1 MMRLNNLHPWNH
13 DKALRLMRDRER
25 LSHALLLAGQKG
37 LGKEAF
43 SEWLAQV
50 LLCAR
55 PESDGQPC
63 GDCQSCTL
71 FAAGTHPDVHVV
83 QPESL
88 YKNSDSRLARYALRY
103 PPEDKSRDSKD
114 STVIRIDQIRAL
126 IENSQTRPQIAPCKV
141 LILSPA
147 DSMNVNA
154 SNSLLKLLEE
164 PPPDSFLILVA
175 HRPSRLTA
183 TIRSRCTRIDFHV
196 PDSASARAW
205 LQAQGV
211 SLTEADVLLALTGGA
226 PLEAQVL
233 AGSGF
238 LAQRAELQADMEKL
252 AAGQGDALVCA
263 ARWKSLGAELCL
275 AWLQGWLA
283 DLAAQMLRAESVR
296 LRNPDLRAR
305 LQALEKRLNLNQV
318 FRYAEFV
325 ARSRNLLGGSMDEQL
340 ILEDTLINWTELR
353 SD

>member
-1 MMRLNNLHPWNH
+1 MIGLHPWNQ
-13 DKALRLMRDRER
+13 DKALRLIRDRER
-25 LSHALLLAGQKG
+25 LAHALLLAGQKG

-50 LLCAR
+50 LLCAQ
-55 PESDGQPC
+55 PGSDGQAC
-63 GDCQSCTL
+63 GQCQNCIL
-71 FAAGTHPDVHVV
+71 FVAGTHPDIHVV
-83 QPESL
+83 QPESR
-88 YKNSDSRLARYALRY
+88 YKNSDSRLAQYALRY

-126 IENSQTRPQIAPCKV
+126 IGSSQTRPQIAQCKV

-175 HRPSRLTA
+175 HRPSRLSA
-183 TIRSRCTRIDFHV
+183 TIRSRCTRIDFHA
-196 PDSASARAW
+196 PDPAAARGW

-211 SLTEADVLLALTGGA
+211 SATEAGTLLALAGGA
-226 PLEAQVL
+226 PLEARIL
-233 AGSGF
+233 ADSGF

-252 AAGQGDALVCA
+252 AGGQGDALTCA
-263 ARWKSLGAELCL
+263 VRWKNLGAELCL
-275 AWLQGWLA
+275 TWLQGWLA
-283 DLAAQMLRAESVR
+283 DLAILMLHAEPFQ
-296 LRNPDLRAR
+296 LRNPDLRTR
-305 LQALEKRLNLNQV
+305 LQALEKQLHLNQI
-318 FRYAEFV
+318 FRYAESV
-325 ARSRNLLGGSMDEQL
+325 ARNRNLLGGSLDEQL

-353 SD
+353 PH